1 MVTIKDIA
9 EECNV
14 SITTVSNVLNGKAKV
29 GEKTKQRIL
38 EVIEKRGYRPNT
50 IAQGLRSQKTK
61 NIAIIADDIAQF
73 STPEIIEGI
82 MSYCEQRSY
91 RTTVRNLRLY
101 ARWQD
106 TWYNNDA
113 AFHSILN
120 PILDELNSHMVD
132 GIIYIAGHARKIN
145 CFPENFGTPAVMA
158 YAYDQNPMVSAVLP
172 DDETSAYQMTRY
184 LIRKGHKKIALLAG
198 RKDNLHTR
206 RRLKGYQNA
215 LFDAQILYN
224 PRLVRYVD
232 WNKPS
237 GYQETKRLLK
247 EDITAIFCMA
257 DTIAGGVY
265 QYLDEQGLRAG
276 RDVSVVGFDNQVLSE
291 YMIPGLTTMALPLKE
306 IGTTSA
312 KLLFDQIEKGEV
324 EMNREILIPCFLVER
339 CSVKEIK

>member
-132 GIIYIAGHARKIN
+132 GRAIRMPCLMRRFFIIQGWYATWIGISRQVTRK
-145 CFPENFGTPAVMA
+145 
-158 YAYDQNPMVSAVLP
+158 
-172 DDETSAYQMTRY
+172 
-184 LIRKGHKKIALLAG
+184 
-198 RKDNLHTR
+198 
-206 RRLKGYQNA
+206 
-215 LFDAQILYN
+215 
-224 PRLVRYVD
+224 
-232 WNKPS
+232 
-237 GYQETKRLLK
+237 
-247 EDITAIFCMA
+247 
-257 DTIAGGVY
+257 
-265 QYLDEQGLRAG
+265 LRA
-276 RDVSVVGFDNQVLSE
+276 
-291 YMIPGLTTMALPLKE
+291 Y
-306 IGTTSA
+306 
-312 KLLFDQIEKGEV
+312 
-324 EMNREILIPCFLVER
+324 
-339 CSVKEIK
+339 

>member
-158 YAYDQNPMVSAVLP
+158 LRSESNGFCSA
-172 DDETSAYQMTRY
+172 
-184 LIRKGHKKIALLAG
+184 
-198 RKDNLHTR
+198 
-206 RRLKGYQNA
+206 
-215 LFDAQILYN
+215 
-224 PRLVRYVD
+224 
-232 WNKPS
+232 S
-237 GYQETKRLLK
+237 G
-247 EDITAIFCMA
+247 
-257 DTIAGGVY
+257 
-265 QYLDEQGLRAG
+265 
-276 RDVSVVGFDNQVLSE
+276 
-291 YMIPGLTTMALPLKE
+291 
-306 IGTTSA
+306 
-312 KLLFDQIEKGEV
+312 
-324 EMNREILIPCFLVER
+324 
-339 CSVKEIK
+339 

>member
-38 EVIEKRGYRPNT
+38 EVIEKRGYRPNA

-158 YAYDQNPMVSAVLP
+158 YAYDQNPMVPAVLP
-172 DDETSAYQMTRY
+172 
-184 LIRKGHKKIALLAG
+184 
-198 RKDNLHTR
+198 
-206 RRLKGYQNA
+206 
-215 LFDAQILYN
+215 
-224 PRLVRYVD
+224 V
-232 WNKPS
+232 
-237 GYQETKRLLK
+237 LLK
-247 EDITAIFCMA
+247 SRQRKES
-257 DTIAGGVY
+257 GVK
-265 QYLDEQGLRAG
+265 
-276 RDVSVVGFDNQVLSE
+276 
-291 YMIPGLTTMALPLKE
+291 PGLATMGVLV
-306 IGTTSA
+306 S
-312 KLLFDQIEKGEV
+312 LLSTKIWK
-324 EMNREILIPCFLVER
+324 
-339 CSVKEIK
+339 CSPENPAVRSPA

>member
-38 EVIEKRGYRPNT
+38 EVIEKRGYRPNA

-158 YAYDQNPMVSAVLP
+158 YAYDQNPMVPAVLP

-184 LIRKGHKKIALLAG
+184 LIRKGHKK
-198 RKDNLHTR
+198 
-206 RRLKGYQNA
+206 
-215 LFDAQILYN
+215 
-224 PRLVRYVD
+224 
-232 WNKPS
+232 
-237 GYQETKRLLK
+237 
-247 EDITAIFCMA
+247 
-257 DTIAGGVY
+257 
-265 QYLDEQGLRAG
+265 
-276 RDVSVVGFDNQVLSE
+276 
-291 YMIPGLTTMALPLKE
+291 
-306 IGTTSA
+306 
-312 KLLFDQIEKGEV
+312 
-324 EMNREILIPCFLVER
+324 
-339 CSVKEIK
+339 